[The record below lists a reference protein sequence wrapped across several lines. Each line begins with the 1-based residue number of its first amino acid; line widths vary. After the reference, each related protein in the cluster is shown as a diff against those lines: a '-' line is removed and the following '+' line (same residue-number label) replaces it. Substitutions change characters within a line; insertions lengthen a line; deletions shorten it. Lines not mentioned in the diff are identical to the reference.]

1 MTKQIKRPPPK
12 THTEI
17 PMPEVKPPK
26 TKEPDDIKVKVLQ
39 DEIAELRAMVAELT
53 KAKVETVQLT
63 KLDKPKDEHITDDE
77 YTDIP
82 PNKRIKIIN
91 LSDSKLILVAGEYNQ
106 GKPYIFNKFG
116 EVRTIIYSDLAEI
129 LHYHYRFAEQ
139 GYFYIC
145 DKAAVSNNGLS
156 EVYSKLLTK
165 EMIDRILDYE
175 TKDMID
181 MFEMAG
187 KTQQDNIVSL
197 IIRRVNDGEQI
208 DLNKVDSLSR
218 IFGRNINEMIED
230 IRKYKEQDME

>member
-106 GKPYIFNKFG
+106 GKP
-116 EVRTIIYSDLAEI
+116 
-129 LHYHYRFAEQ
+129 
-139 GYFYIC
+139 
-145 DKAAVSNNGLS
+145 
-156 EVYSKLLTK
+156 
-165 EMIDRILDYE
+165 
-175 TKDMID
+175 
-181 MFEMAG
+181 
-187 KTQQDNIVSL
+187 
-197 IIRRVNDGEQI
+197 
-208 DLNKVDSLSR
+208 
-218 IFGRNINEMIED
+218 
-230 IRKYKEQDME
+230 